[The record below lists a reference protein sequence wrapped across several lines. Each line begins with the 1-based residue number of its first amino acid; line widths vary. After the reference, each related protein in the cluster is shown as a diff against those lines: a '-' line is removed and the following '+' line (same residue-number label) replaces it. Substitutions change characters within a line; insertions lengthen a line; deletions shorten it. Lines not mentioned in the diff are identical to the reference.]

1 MKFLLF
7 LKRAYKTFFCVAKYL
22 PGVIEELKDL
32 TGLTRQFIEE
42 LKEIWHL

>member
-22 PGVIEELKDL
+22 PGVLDELKDL
-32 TGLTRQFIEE
+32 KGVTFLFIKE
-42 LKEIWHL
+42 LKDIWKL